1 MSFILVYLKI
11 YARSL
16 TNALAAIAKNVWTLA
31 LPMGL
36 MVAFFLLG
44 GLLSG
49 GGFAGGMLLG
59 LARSA
64 ALSIYLYFA
73 GQLIGRQRTGLSDLK
88 TAIGAY
94 FWSSLNLFFVLWI
107 IDLLLATAGGMAIRF
122 NEQDARLM
130 GRPAEGVKGIE
141 LDEGDQV
148 IGVVRIPMRA
158 DAEGDY
164 VTADPSMT
172 LLTITDKGYGK
183 RTPIDEYRVQP
194 ETGKPRSQSRGGK
207 GRVDIKLTDK
217 NGRSIAALHVTTGDD
232 VVVITRGGQ
241 LVRIPAGTIRGCGRG
256 TQGVRVASLNE
267 GDQVIAAARVLE
279 TDKTDEAP
287 PTAPEGEGAGEGPAP
302 EGS

>member
-49 GGFAGGMLLG
+49 GGYAGGMLLG

-107 IDLLLATAGGMAIRF
+107 IDLLLATALF
-122 NEQDARLM
+122 NNPQAAALKLAVTM
-130 GRPAEGVKGIE
+130 LE
-141 LDEGDQV
+141 LLV
-148 IGVVRIPMRA
+148 LNA
-158 DAEGDY
+158 A
-164 VTADPSMT
+164 
-172 LLTITDKGYGK
+172 
-183 RTPIDEYRVQP
+183 P
-194 ETGKPRSQSRGGK
+194 ETMYLKGTRGGLET
-207 GRVDIKLTDK
+207 IQ
-217 NGRSIAALHVTTGDD
+217 RSIAFLQENWIEWFVPNGLILAFVYFLGAGLFFTLASFDPFHGAGVMLLLGALLHV
-232 VVVITRGGQ
+232 VMVFRGF
-241 LVRIPAGTIRGCGRG
+241 LF
-256 TQGVRVASLNE
+256 
-267 GDQVIAAARVLE
+267 
-279 TDKTDEAP
+279 EALD
-287 PTAPEGEGAGEGPAP
+287 
-302 EGS
+302 GSTHRQRMYRFKQKS